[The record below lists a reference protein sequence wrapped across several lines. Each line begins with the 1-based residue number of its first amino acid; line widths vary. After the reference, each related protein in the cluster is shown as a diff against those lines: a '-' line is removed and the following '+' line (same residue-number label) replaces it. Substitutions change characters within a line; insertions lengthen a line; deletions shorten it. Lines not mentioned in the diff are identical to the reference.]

1 MPKMTEL
8 ILIRHGE
15 TAWNRERRMQG
26 QTDTPLSDI
35 GFAQAEAVG
44 RRMAKH
50 EFSALYSSDLSRAY
64 ETAAAIARESGR
76 EIRRERALRE
86 RTFGIFE
93 GLTYSEMTQRYP
105 EEHARF
111 SQRDPD
117 YAVPGAESPRQFYDR
132 SLACLNAI
140 AAAHPDECVV
150 VVTHGMLLDTM
161 YRAARNLPLT
171 EKRDAPLF
179 NASLNTFR
187 REGGAWIEVSWG
199 DITHLA
205 EAGVTHFDWRAS

>member
-1 MPKMTEL
+1 MTEM

-35 GFAQAEAVG
+35 GRAQAEAVG
-44 RRMAKH
+44 QRMAQH
-50 EFSALYSSDLSRAY
+50 SFTALYSSDLSRAY
-64 ETAAAIARESGR
+64 ETAAAISRASGR
-76 EIRRERALRE
+76 DIRRDPALRE

-93 GLTYSEMTQRYP
+93 GLTYPEMTQRYP

-117 YAVPGAESPRQFYDR
+117 YAVPGGESPRQFFDR

-140 AAAHPDECVV
+140 ANAHHDECVV
-150 VVTHGMLLDTM
+150 VVTHGMILDTL
-161 YRAARNLPLT
+161 YRAARNMSLS
-171 EKRDAPLF
+171 EKRDAPLY

-187 REGGAWIEVSWG
+187 RDGGAWVEMSWG
-199 DITHLA
+199 DITHLS
-205 EAGVTHFDWRAS
+205 EAGVTHFDWRAA